1 MGNPKGV
8 RRDFEALERRRF
20 EAIQLLDQGRSQ
32 SEVARRLGVAHTSV
46 HRWAKTRD
54 AQGKAGLRK
63 AGRAGRKPVL
73 SQKDLKR
80 LKEGLLE
87 GPEALGYETPVWTL
101 WRVADLI
108 EQKFKVGYHPGHVW
122 KILQRLDW
130 SCQRPQ
136 GRARER
142 NEKAIR
148 RWKQVEWPRLKKKP
162 KKRGGRSSSWTKA
175 G

>member
-20 EAIQLLDQGRSQ
+20 LGIRLLDQGRSP

-46 HRWAKTRD
+46 NRWAKTRD
-54 AQGKAGLRK
+54 AQGKAGLRQ
-63 AGRAGRKPVL
+63 AGRAGRKPL
-73 SQKDLKR
+73 LGKEDLKR
-80 LKEGLLE
+80 LKQGLLQ

-108 EQKFKVGYHPGHVW
+108 EQKFKVRYHPGHVW

-148 RWKQVEWPRLKKKP
+148 RWKRVEWPRLKKKP
-162 KKRGGRSSSWTKA
+162 KKRGVRSSFSTRV